1 MNDARFA
8 REQRRGQDW
17 QRRIFRAADLNRTG
31 EPVAAVNENFIHT
44 SQTGNVSHLNNRFS
58 NKCRGNFFPPRSKEA
73 PRPGRFRSPKPA
85 FPRDAGAT
93 APAQPVR
100 VSIHHHAPWR
110 KLRLPDRLKL
120 RATECAGLDEIE
132 SSLHIFKEMAF
143 QKPDSIRQR
152 QPLGIF
158 PSER

>member
-8 REQRRGQDW
+8 REQRRGQNR
-17 QRRIFRAADLNRTG
+17 QRRIFRAADLDRTR
-31 EPVAAVNENFIHT
+31 ERMAAVNQNLIHT
-44 SQTGNVSHLNNRFS
+44 WQKEIVLYLNNRFS
-58 NKCRGNFFPPRSKEA
+58 NKCRGNFFPPGSKEA

-120 RATECAGLDEIE
+120 RATECAGLV
-132 SSLHIFKEMAF
+132 SRYKE
-143 QKPDSIRQR
+143 DLRQ
-152 QPLGIF
+152 
-158 PSER
+158 